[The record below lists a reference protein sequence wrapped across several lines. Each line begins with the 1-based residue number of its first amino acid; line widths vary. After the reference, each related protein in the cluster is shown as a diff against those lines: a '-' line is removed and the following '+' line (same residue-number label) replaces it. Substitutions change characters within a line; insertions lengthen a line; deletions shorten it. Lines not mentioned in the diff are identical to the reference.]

1 MHKVKRNH
9 RRKKVTNY
17 RKRKVI
23 FLSSLFTLFILVLI
37 LILLRG
43 CENNTLKNQTE
54 TIRAGICGEVQQPA
68 VYDISAD
75 ASLSKLIRKANGLT
89 HFADIRNIDLNQP
102 INNDSIYHIPG
113 RANALDGDTSQES
126 LAQIYNSSFSQKVSQ
141 LPDSTIRMG
150 EEKKFKQ
157 INILYVGLPA
167 VYIIINYFPELDRVN
182 LTHIPHSSLLLS
194 NNYRLID
201 IFFTLGVEPTKD
213 IVQRQLEIKLDYYIV
228 QEKQS
233 FIQMINLL
241 KGIEVDLDK
250 HFAEAYDLSPGESRL
265 DGFYA
270 WEYIR
275 FLDFKR
281 IKRKFDN
288 YKQQDMTRT
297 DVFEANPEHLSN
309 AYVLR
314 HQRQRYVINAMR
326 KSFNQLNPAQKIQT
340 LQKVQKT
347 LETDLTVKKIINMYR
362 DMLSVPDF
370 SYGRI
375 PGRFIR
381 EKDNVYFFPDEPSF
395 KAMRE
400 RMIRKLIP
408 QKEEQKPIY

>member
-17 RKRKVI
+17 RKRKVV
-23 FLSSLFTLFILVLI
+23 FLSSLFTLFILILI

-43 CENNTLKNQTE
+43 CDNNSLKKQKE
-54 TIRAGICGEVQQPA
+54 TIRAGICGEVQLPA

-75 ASLSKLIRKANGLT
+75 ANLSMLIRKANGLT
-89 HFADIRNIDLNQP
+89 HFADIRNINLDQP
-102 INNDSIYHIPG
+102 IDHDSIYHIPG
-113 RANALDGDTSQES
+113 RANSIDDTSQFNLPE
-126 LAQIYNSSFSQKVSQ
+126 IYTNSFTRQSSI
-141 LPDSTIRMG
+141 LPDSNLLLGEKDIR
-150 EEKKFKQ
+150 Q

-167 VYIIINYFPELDRVN
+167 VYIIINYFPELERVN

-201 IFFTLGVEPTKD
+201 ILFTLGVEPTKD
-213 IVQRQLEIKLDYYIV
+213 IIQRQLETKLDYYIV
-228 QEKQS
+228 QEKES

-241 KGIEVDLDK
+241 EGVEVDLDK
-250 HFAEAYDLSPGESRL
+250 QFAEAYDLSSGKSRL

-326 KSFNQLNPAQKIQT
+326 KSFNQLNPAKKIQT
-340 LQKVQKT
+340 LKKVQKT
-347 LETDLTVKKIINMYR
+347 VETDLTVKKIVSLYR

-381 EKDNVYFFPDEPSF
+381 EKDNVYFFPDEPSY

-400 RMIRKLIP
+400 NMVRKFIS
-408 QKEEQKPIY
+408 QKENQKPIY